1 MEKLGR
7 GKGKMQAAQQP
18 SHVPDIGPLLMRS
31 YLDERRK
38 RLLYSDRG
46 LHVLVHSVTPLIRC
60 VMRGCAFRSF
70 IRKDAQGVA
79 L

>member
-1 MEKLGR
+1 
-7 GKGKMQAAQQP
+7 MQAAQQP

-46 LHVLVHSVTPLIRC
+46 LHVLVCSMTPVVPLTDDP
-60 VMRGCAFRSF
+60 AHLKF
-70 IRKDAQGVA
+70 IWYTTIN
-79 L
+79 